1 MQDVNN
7 LGEVGGTGEEGLLKK
22 YMGAILYIQFFYKL
36 NIAPKVF
43 KNKFFLKNQ

>member
-22 YMGAILYIQFFYKL
+22 YMGTILYI
-36 NIAPKVF
+36 
-43 KNKFFLKNQ
+43 